1 MASYTRQSSFSDG
14 DTISSSLFN
23 NEYNQL
29 VTAFSYSSSGTTG
42 HRHDGTAAEGGNIH
56 TIGDQD
62 FLNKIVV
69 DSSNNRWGVYVQ
81 VSGAAVEQIRF
92 QDGSIVPVTSNDIDL
107 GTSSL
112 QFKDLH
118 IDGTA
123 SIDSLT
129 LTSGATVTV
138 ILDEDNLS
146 TNSATALAT
155 QQSIKAYVDS
165 QVTGQ
170 ALSFSGDSGG
180 SLSIDLD
187 SEALTITGGTGI
199 DTTGSTND
207 MSIAIDSTVATLTGS
222 QTLTNKTLTSPDIN
236 GGTID
241 GATIGGSSAGDITY
255 ANLSDGTITIT
266 AFADEDD
273 MSSNSA
279 TLVPTQQSVK
289 AYVDAQI
296 TAEDLDFQADSGGA
310 LSIDLDSE
318 TMTFTGGTGID
329 TSGSGN
335 AVTFAIDSTVTTLAG
350 TQTLTNKTLT
360 TPVITSIS
368 NSGTVTLPSGTTT
381 LVGTA
386 TSDVLTNKTISGS
399 SNTLSNIGNSSLS
412 NSSVSFGGI
421 SVALGSS
428 DATPAFDLS
437 DATGYTGDSNLVT
450 TGTISSGVWQ
460 GTAVADTYVANDLTI
475 SGGTVNN
482 TVIGGSSPAAADF
495 TTVDTTGNATVGGNL
510 AVTGNLT
517 INGTT
522 STVNST
528 TVTIDDPIFTLGG
541 DTTPSTDDNKDRG
554 IEFKWHNGTGAKL
567 GFFGYD
573 DSASVF
579 TFIPDASNTSEVF
592 SGSAGNVAFGTISGT
607 SLDISGDI
615 DVDGTANLDVVDIDG
630 AVDMSST
637 LTVGGEVF
645 IAEKLSHTGDTDTH
659 FKFAGANDIR
669 IVAGDVEHAAFD
681 GTIVFNQSGSS
692 SMDFRVESDTQE
704 HMLFVDA
711 SLNRIGIA
719 NNAPAT
725 ALDVTGTVTAD
736 AIEIATT
743 ASDTGVELTLN
754 GNKSSNGGVGSI
766 VFENAG
772 DSVGMIRSNRAS
784 ANDAAD
790 MLFYTQATGGANTE
804 RMRISSSG
812 NVGIGISPQSFT
824 DLMVNTAT
832 DRNIGIFDNAAGAT
846 ICGLTDA
853 GASAALRLAGS
864 PLIFTGNG
872 GSGTEAMRITSA
884 GSIQIPNQDAINEL
898 EFTGTEYTNIY
909 SATTSGMDV
918 GTTGSGYLRLLTNNT
933 ERMRITSAGALQLS
947 DVDSPNDINTAIYSN
962 SDVLELEAFGTSGAI
977 AFSTGSSVTE
987 RMRIDSS
994 GSLLINSTVTSDTG
1008 GIKLY
1013 SSSGVNALPATS
1025 GTTQTGGA
1033 LRLRGGD
1040 NAVLDMGLNSTTT
1053 WIQATDK
1060 LNLSYD
1066 YTLALNPNGGNVGI
1080 GTSSPQNLLALK
1092 SGTNTDIEFG
1102 SESGGG
1108 FIQTYN
1114 RTSSAYGYLRF
1125 ITSSSETMRLDTSGN
1140 VLVGTTD
1147 SSPYTAIE
1155 GFIVA
1160 LNNGSKSA
1168 ACFGADNVASRTVV
1182 NIVNP
1187 NGSVGSIT
1195 TNASATAY
1203 NTSSDQRLKNNIV
1216 DAPSASDDID
1226 AIQVRSFDWKADGSH
1241 QKYGMV
1247 AQELQSVAPEAVS
1260 GDADSEEMMG
1270 VDYSKLVPML
1280 VKEIQSLRARVAQ
1293 LES

>member
-14 DTISSSLFN
+14 DTISASLFN

-123 SIDSLT
+123 NIDSLT
-129 LTSGATVTV
+129 LTSGSTVTV
-138 ILDEDNLS
+138 ILDEDDLT

-273 MSSNSA
+273 MTSNSA

-289 AYVDAQI
+289 AYVDSKV

-437 DATGYTGDSNLVT
+437 DATGYTGDSSLVT

-495 TTVDTTGNATVGGNL
+495 TTVDTTGNATIGGNL

-592 SGSAGNVAFGTISGT
+592 SGSAGNVAFGAISGT
-607 SLDISGDI
+607 SFASTGNMTFGDNDKAI
-615 DVDGTANLDVVDIDG
+615 FGAGSDLSIYSDGSTGKVDGNV
-630 AVDMSST
+630 
-637 LTVGGEVF
+637 
-645 IAEKLSHTGDTDTH
+645 
-659 FKFAGANDIR
+659 
-669 IVAGDVEHAAFD
+669 
-681 GTIVFNQSGSS
+681 
-692 SMDFRVESDTQE
+692 
-704 HMLFVDA
+704 
-711 SLNRIGIA
+711 
-719 NNAPAT
+719 
-725 ALDVTGTVTAD
+725 DVTGTVTAD
-736 AIEIATT
+736 GGDFSGQVQFNGTSGIQLDNAAQAHTWTLDDNFTSRLNIGTSSGSATWKIGSNNNAYLTVSPTGIDVTGTVTTDGLTSAGDAAITGSSSGSTVLTLTSNALADTPLMVFQRTGGAVAGKLAYEDTNTAMSFGTTTGHELKLLANNTRAIQVDSGGDISFYEDTGTTPKFFWDASAESLGIGTSSAAAKIHIQNDSDTDYTAANFCTAPSAIISNTTSGALNYASLLFSTEANGEFSIGSVQNSGNT
-743 ASDTGVELTLN
+743 ASDF
-754 GNKSSNGGVGSI
+754 
-766 VFENAG
+766 VFA
-772 DSVGMIRSNRAS
+772 SRAS
-784 ANDAAD
+784 
-790 MLFYTQATGGANTE
+790 
-804 RMRISSSG
+804 
-812 NVGIGISPQSFT
+812 
-824 DLMVNTAT
+824 
-832 DRNIGIFDNAAGAT
+832 
-846 ICGLTDA
+846 
-853 GASAALRLAGS
+853 
-864 PLIFTGNG
+864 
-872 GSGTEAMRITSA
+872 GTR
-884 GSIQIPNQDAINEL
+884 
-898 EFTGTEYTNIY
+898 
-909 SATTSGMDV
+909 
-918 GTTGSGYLRLLTNNT
+918 
-933 ERMRITSAGALQLS
+933 
-947 DVDSPNDINTAIYSN
+947 
-962 SDVLELEAFGTSGAI
+962 
-977 AFSTGSSVTE
+977 TE
-987 RMRIDSS
+987 RMRIDSDGQILS
-994 GSLLINSTVTSDTG
+994 TANEPTVTLKCSDTSLGADQYIG
-1008 GIKLY
+1008 GFKFEKTDGSGAGAGVVGGMRMRSEGGVGESTYLQFST
-1013 SSSGVNALPATS
+1013 SSSSANDAERMRISSEGH
-1025 GTTQTGGA
+1025 
-1033 LRLRGGD
+1033 
-1040 NAVLDMGLNSTTT
+1040 
-1053 WIQATDK
+1053 
-1060 LNLSYD
+1060 
-1066 YTLALNPNGGNVGI
+1066 VGI
-1080 GTSSPQNLLALK
+1080 GT
-1092 SGTNTDIEFG
+1092 TNPTVGKLQVND
-1102 SESGGG
+1102 SSGGIVAITRTSG
-1108 FIQTYN
+1108 ATSGNLGVIRFGNLDFDSNVANITAIQDGSK
-1114 RTSSAYGYLRF
+1114 TSSALTFETQSTGGATAERMRILSSGGITFNGDTASANALDDYEEGTWTPAFGAETSNPTIGYNQQVGTYTKVGRLVTVIGYI
-1125 ITSSSETMRLDTSGN
+1125 ITTSRSGGSGTLTIDGLPFTVSSTVPLGSIAIGFNFNWNTPPLNGGAQGSTNHILLYQDGRTNATSTPADIVASGN
-1140 VLVGTTD
+1140 SYFYFSCTYYV
-1147 SSPYTAIE
+1147 
-1155 GFIVA
+1155 
-1160 LNNGSKSA
+1160 
-1168 ACFGADNVASRTVV
+1168 
-1182 NIVNP
+1182 
-1187 NGSVGSIT
+1187 
-1195 TNASATAY
+1195 
-1203 NTSSDQRLKNNIV
+1203 
-1216 DAPSASDDID
+1216 
-1226 AIQVRSFDWKADGSH
+1226 
-1241 QKYGMV
+1241 
-1247 AQELQSVAPEAVS
+1247 
-1260 GDADSEEMMG
+1260 
-1270 VDYSKLVPML
+1270 
-1280 VKEIQSLRARVAQ
+1280 
-1293 LES
+1293 

>member
-14 DTISSSLFN
+14 DTISASLFN

-81 VSGAAVEQIRF
+81 VSGATVEQIRF

-107 GTSSL
+107 GTASL

-123 SIDSLT
+123 NIDSLT
-129 LTSGATVTV
+129 LTSGSTVTV
-138 ILDEDNLS
+138 ILDEDDLS

-165 QVTGQ
+165 QITGQ
-170 ALSFSGDSGG
+170 SLSFSGDSGG

-273 MSSNSA
+273 MSSDSA

-289 AYVDAQI
+289 AYVDSKV

-437 DATGYTGDSNLVT
+437 DAIGYTGDSSLVT

-482 TVIGGSSPAAADF
+482 TVIGDSSPAAADF
-495 TTVDTTGNATVGGNL
+495 TTVDTTGNATIGGNL

-554 IEFKWHNGTGAKL
+554 IEFKWHNGTEAKL

-592 SGSAGNVAFGTISGT
+592 SGSAGNVAFGAISGT
-607 SLDISGDI
+607 SFASTGNMTFGDNDKAIFGAGSDLQIYHDGSDSYIVDNGTGDLLIRAENNLFLKRTNSDETYLSGAVNGAVTLFHNNNAKIATTISGI
-615 DVDGTANLDVVDIDG
+615 
-630 AVDMSST
+630 
-637 LTVGGEVF
+637 
-645 IAEKLSHTGDTDTH
+645 
-659 FKFAGANDIR
+659 
-669 IVAGDVEHAAFD
+669 
-681 GTIVFNQSGSS
+681 
-692 SMDFRVESDTQE
+692 
-704 HMLFVDA
+704 
-711 SLNRIGIA
+711 
-719 NNAPAT
+719 
-725 ALDVTGTVTAD
+725 DVTGTLV
-736 AIEIATT
+736 
-743 ASDTGVELTLN
+743 SDGLTVDN
-754 GNKSSNGGVGSI
+754 NGSI
-766 VFENAG
+766 VFNDPQATDTVLIGTNDNELILRTDDGDITLKTNENKQQLRVSNNG
-772 DSVGMIRSNRAS
+772 DISFYEDTGTTAKLVWDAS
-784 ANDAAD
+784 AESLGIGTSSPSEKLTIQSGNLNFMGGTNDAQYIKFGD
-790 MLFYTQATGGANTE
+790 TGDDDIGNIFYYH
-804 RMRISSSG
+804 G
-812 NVGIGISPQSFT
+812 NNNMVFT
-824 DLMVNTAT
+824 T
-832 DRNIGIFDNAAGAT
+832 NA
-846 ICGLTDA
+846 
-853 GASAALRLAGS
+853 S
-864 PLIFTGNG
+864 
-872 GSGTEAMRITSA
+872 EAMRIDSA
-884 GSIQIPNQDAINEL
+884 GNVDLYQGNNLTWRYAAGSTIRGSISVDSAD
-898 EFTGTEYTNIY
+898 NITF
-909 SATTSGMDV
+909 SNTS
-918 GTTGSGYLRLLTNNT
+918 SNT
-933 ERMRITSAGALQLS
+933 ERMRITSAG
-947 DVDSPNDINTAIYSN
+947 
-962 SDVLELEAFGTSGAI
+962 
-977 AFSTGSSVTE
+977 
-987 RMRIDSS
+987 
-994 GSLLINSTVTSDTG
+994 
-1008 GIKLY
+1008 
-1013 SSSGVNALPATS
+1013 
-1025 GTTQTGGA
+1025 
-1033 LRLRGGD
+1033 
-1040 NAVLDMGLNSTTT
+1040 
-1053 WIQATDK
+1053 
-1060 LNLSYD
+1060 
-1066 YTLALNPNGGNVGI
+1066 NVGI
-1080 GTSSPQNLLALK
+1080 GTTSPTEELTVGSGGSNYIGIGGDGVNASGIRFYRGASTVDGLIEVDANEDMIISMDNTGALGTGQILFKTGATERMRLDASGNLLVGKTSDAINVAGVVNYNAGIVRASRNGNSGQFGRISTDGDIVTFYKDTVTVGSIGTGSGDLHIDGAASHSGVRFQASSLIPRLNGADADNSIDLGYDDGTDTYRFKDLYLSGNINLGTKITAASVTTTVNAWK
-1092 SGTNTDIEFG
+1092 S
-1102 SESGGG
+1102 
-1108 FIQTYN
+1108 
-1114 RTSSAYGYLRF
+1114 TSNS
-1125 ITSSSETMRLDTSGN
+1125 TSSSKHMLF
-1140 VLVGTTD
+1140 
-1147 SSPYTAIE
+1147 A
-1155 GFIVA
+1155 
-1160 LNNGSKSA
+1160 
-1168 ACFGADNVASRTVV
+1168 
-1182 NIVNP
+1182 NP
-1187 NGSVGSIT
+1187 NGNVGDIR
-1195 TNASATAY
+1195 TNGSATAY
-1203 NTSSDQRLKNNIV
+1203 ITSSDYRLKENVVAMSGATERLKQLKPSRFNFIADADTTV
-1216 DAPSASDDID
+1216 DGFLAHEVQA
-1226 AIQVRSFDWKADGSH
+1226 V
-1241 QKYGMV
+1241 V
-1247 AQELQSVAPEAVS
+1247 PEAIA
-1260 GDADSEEMMG
+1260 GDKDGMMDEEYEVTPAVLDDDGNVVTEAVMG
-1270 VDYSKLVPML
+1270 TRSVPDYQGIDQSKLVPLL
-1280 VKEIQSLRARVAQ
+1280 VATIQELEARITA

>member
-81 VSGAAVEQIRF
+81 VSGATVEQIRF

-123 SIDSLT
+123 NIDSLT
-129 LTSGATVTV
+129 LTSGSTVTV
-138 ILDEDNLS
+138 ILDEDDLS

-165 QVTGQ
+165 QITGQ
-170 ALSFSGDSGG
+170 SLSFSGDSGG

-241 GATIGGSSAGDITY
+241 GATIGGSSAGNITY

-273 MSSNSA
+273 MSSDSA

-289 AYVDAQI
+289 AYVDSKV

-437 DATGYTGDSNLVT
+437 DATGYTGDSSLVT

-495 TTVDTTGNATVGGNL
+495 TTVDTTGNATIGGNL

-541 DTTPSTDDNKDRG
+541 DTAPSTDDNKDRG
-554 IEFKWHNGTGAKL
+554 VEFKWHNGTGAKL

-592 SGSAGNVAFGTISGT
+592 SGSAGNVAFGAISGT
-607 SLDISGDI
+607 SFASTGNMTFGDSDKAIFGAGNDLQIYHTGSVSVIEDSGTGNLLIRGTDMRLQNAAGSNNYLKA
-615 DVDGTANLDVVDIDG
+615 VDGAEVELMYGGATKISTAATGVDVTGSVSADSLEVDDTDDIRLRFLNASTFKGGLQIATTAGDMIATS
-630 AVDMSST
+630 AVDDLAIRSQSDILFAT
-637 LTVGGEVF
+637 GGNTERMKIVD
-645 IAEKLSHTGDTDTH
+645 TG
-659 FKFAGANDIR
+659 I
-669 IVAGDVEHAAFD
+669 
-681 GTIVFNQSGSS
+681 
-692 SMDFRVESDTQE
+692 
-704 HMLFVDA
+704 
-711 SLNRIGIA
+711 
-719 NNAPAT
+719 
-725 ALDVTGTVTAD
+725 DVTGTVTAD
-736 AIEIATT
+736 GLTVAGEIVGNNGTYGTKLTFSNGNQSGIIDTFGNHNLEFRANNDRAMNIAANGDISFYEDTGTT
-743 ASDTGVELTLN
+743 AKLFWD
-754 GNKSSNGGVGSI
+754 
-766 VFENAG
+766 
-772 DSVGMIRSNRAS
+772 AS
-784 ANDAAD
+784 A
-790 MLFYTQATGGANTE
+790 E
-804 RMRISSSG
+804 RL
-812 NVGIGISPQSFT
+812 GIGNS
-824 DLMVNTAT
+824 AT
-832 DRNIGIFDNAAGAT
+832 DVSGTGLDDLVVGDGSAGGGIVIDSGASVDGAYAFASAGAKR
-846 ICGLTDA
+846 GRVRYDNSTD
-853 GASAALRLAGS
+853 SMH
-864 PLIFTGNG
+864 F
-872 GSGTEAMRITSA
+872 E
-884 GSIQIPNQDAINEL
+884 
-898 EFTGTEYTNIY
+898 
-909 SATTSGMDV
+909 
-918 GTTGSGYLRLLTNNT
+918 TNNT
-933 ERMRITSAGALQLS
+933 GDKLT
-947 DVDSPNDINTAIYSN
+947 
-962 SDVLELEAFGTSGAI
+962 
-977 AFSTGSSVTE
+977 
-987 RMRIDSS
+987 IDSS
-994 GSLLINSTVTSDTG
+994 
-1008 GIKLY
+1008 
-1013 SSSGVNALPATS
+1013 
-1025 GTTQTGGA
+1025 
-1033 LRLRGGD
+1033 
-1040 NAVLDMGLNSTTT
+1040 
-1053 WIQATDK
+1053 
-1060 LNLSYD
+1060 
-1066 YTLALNPNGGNVGI
+1066 GNVGI
-1080 GTSSPQNLLALK
+1080 GTSSPSAGKFSSTPDGVLNISGDKPVVYLTEEDETDSNVWMGLSNEVGIIGNTGDGLA
-1092 SGTNTDIEFG
+1092 F
-1102 SESGGG
+1102 
-1108 FIQTYN
+1108 
-1114 RTSSAYGYLRF
+1114 RTGASTATER
-1125 ITSSSETMRLDTSGN
+1125 MRIDTSGN
-1140 VLVGTTD
+1140 LLVGKST
-1147 SSPYTAIE
+1147 TAIE
-1155 GFIVA
+1155 TVGINLFATGRVIATADGDDVA
-1160 LNNGSKSA
+1160 VLNRKTSDGDIAVFKKDGS
-1168 ACFGADNVASRTVV
+1168 T
-1182 NIVNP
+1182 
-1187 NGSVGSIT
+1187 VGSIGVDNNDNFYIGAAASGHGGFYFGNGNAAPMAAGTRADNTVDLGTSSYRWKALWLKTVDGT
-1195 TNASATAY
+1195 TAINTTVSTAINYNAASFTNNAGTEAGRILVNNAGTTQY
-1203 NTSSDQRLKNNIV
+1203 ITSSDQRLKENIA
-1216 DAPSASDDID
+1216 DADDAGSKID
-1226 AIQVRSFDWKADGSH
+1226 AIQVRKFDWKADSSH
-1241 QKYGMV
+1241 QDYGMI
-1247 AQELQSVAPEAVS
+1247 AQELQVVAPEAVA
-1260 GDADSEEMMG
+1260 GDADSEEVMG